1 MDLSDWLTFR
11 ATGDDTRSLC
21 TTVCKWTYLG
31 HAHLEQMSSKD
42 SVAMKASGWDDLFW
56 QEIGLGDLVES
67 GYATI
72 GRNVAF
78 PGYPLGLGLSHLA
91 AQELGLKEGTPVGT
105 SLIDAHA
112 GGVGTLESIPKSP
125 GTVSSSGASNGDD
138 ALCRRM
144 VRVCGTSTCHMAV
157 FDIVRRM
164 FLQQGIVLV
173 VQYLLCI

>member
-1 MDLSDWLTFR
+1 MRKHTFKLDLVRYMGNWMSQERRNLRVEMICYR

-72 GRNVAF
+72 GTAL
-78 PGYPLGLGLSHLA
+78 PSSHFHCLLLVLIVTRFFDQHNSTSCVCNASLVLA
-91 AQELGLKEGTPVGT
+91 V
-105 SLIDAHA
+105 
-112 GGVGTLESIPKSP
+112 
-125 GTVSSSGASNGDD
+125 
-138 ALCRRM
+138 
-144 VRVCGTSTCHMAV
+144 
-157 FDIVRRM
+157 
-164 FLQQGIVLV
+164 
-173 VQYLLCI
+173 